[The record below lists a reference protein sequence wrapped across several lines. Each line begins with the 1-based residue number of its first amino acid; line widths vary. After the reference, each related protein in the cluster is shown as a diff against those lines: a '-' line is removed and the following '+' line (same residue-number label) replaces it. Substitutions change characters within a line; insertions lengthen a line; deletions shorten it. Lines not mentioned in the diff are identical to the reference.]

1 MISPKYV
8 REVPQRYRLEASKC
22 KECGKINFPPRL
34 ICPKCG
40 KREFETIRL
49 SDEGKI
55 LTYTIIRVGSDIFSR
70 ETPYAV
76 AIIET
81 TEGAKLMAMIA
92 DTALDEVS
100 IGKKVKMV
108 FRKIQD
114 EGVSGLHCYGYKA
127 IVV

>member
-8 REVPQRYRLEASKC
+8 REIPQRYRLEASKC
-22 KECGKINFPPRL
+22 TGCGKINFPPRL
-34 ICPKCG
+34 VCPKCG

-55 LTYTIIRVGSDIFSR
+55 LTYTIIRVGSDTFSR

-81 TEGAKLMAMIA
+81 NDDAKLMAMIA
-92 DTALDEVS
+92 DTKLDEVS
-100 IGKKVKMV
+100 IGKKVKLV

>member
-1 MISPKYV
+1 MISPRYV

-22 KECGKINFPPRL
+22 KGCGKVNFPPRL
-34 ICPKCG
+34 ICPECKS
-40 KREFETIRL
+40 REFETIKI

-55 LTYTIIRVGSDIFSR
+55 LTYTIIRVGSDVFSR
-70 ETPYAV
+70 ETPYAI

-81 TEGAKLMAMIA
+81 NDNVKLMAMVA
-92 DTALDEVS
+92 DTKVEDVK
-100 IGKKVKMV
+100 IGSKVRLV

>member
-1 MISPKYV
+1 MISPRYA
-8 REVPQRYRLEASKC
+8 REIPQRYRLEASKC
-22 KECGKINFPPRL
+22 TVCGKINFPPRL
-34 ICPKCG
+34 VCPSCSSRK
-40 KREFETIRL
+40 FETVKL

-55 LTYTIIRVGSDIFSR
+55 LTYTIIRVASETFSR

-76 AIIET
+76 AIIEVND
-81 TEGAKLMAMIA
+81 GARLMAMIA
-92 DTALDEVS
+92 DTDLDNVA
-100 IGKKVKMV
+100 IGKNVKLV